1 MLLSTRKRLMPR
13 ANLPP
18 GTLTN
23 DPSAQPTI
31 VQLMTFGHGTSHEEV
46 LPGPDA
52 IRSLQLPEQQVTW
65 VNVDGLGDLAVLE
78 AVAQRFGI
86 HPLAMEDAVDTAQR
100 AKIDV
105 YGDHSCIILP
115 MPFLGER
122 HFRTEQVALI
132 LGKGWIVTVQEG
144 GDGDCLDPLRRRIRD
159 HKGRIAGGSASYAA
173 YAIVDTVI
181 DAYFPLIERLEQR
194 IEQLE
199 DEVIFRTT
207 GDDIVRIRHLKR
219 DISTLRRAVWPLR
232 DAVSSMLAADHVFSP
247 DDRLY
252 LRDAYDH
259 VARVLDML
267 DNARAIAADLTDIYM
282 AVTNNRMGEVTKVLT
297 IIATIFMPLSFIAG
311 LYGMNFDPERSPLNM
326 PELDWYYGYPFALGL
341 MVATA
346 IVLLLFFRRRGW
358 LGTTFLRVQA
368 RHGSAPR
375 DRTRI
380 RGGAGS
386 ATPDRAAKSP

>member
-18 GTLTN
+18 GTITS
-23 DPSAQPTI
+23 DPAGQPTI
-31 VQLMTFGHGTSHEEV
+31 VQLMTFGHGTSAERMLET
-46 LPGPDA
+46 PDS
-52 IRSLQLPEQQVTW
+52 IRSLELPEQQVSW
-65 VNVDGLGDLAVLE
+65 VNVDGLVDLAVLE

-159 HKGRIAGGSASYAA
+159 HKGRIASGSSSYAA

-219 DISTLRRAVWPLR
+219 DIATLRRAVWPLR
-232 DAVSSMLAADHVFSP
+232 DAVSAMLSADHVFSP

-282 AVTNNRMGEVTKVLT
+282 AVTSNRMGEVTKVLT

-311 LYGMNFDPERSPLNM
+311 LYGMNFDPESSPFNM
-326 PELDWYYGYPFALGL
+326 PELDWYFGYPFALGL
-341 MVATA
+341 MAGTATL
-346 IVLLLFFRRRGW
+346 LLLFFRRRGW

-368 RHGSAPR
+368 RRPSAAR
-375 DRTRI
+375 DRTRS
-380 RGGAGS
+380 RQA
-386 ATPDRAAKSP
+386 